1 MDYTTYEQLNTNKN
15 ENLETTDDSKFYV
28 KDRIIPDSIEIHL
41 YSCNT
46 ELNRV
51 DKTEYLVDKG
61 LVYGIFRDDVVI
73 TSFDIV
79 IEYASPVDF
88 NYLYIPLFN
97 RYYFVDNYTI
107 NNKKLVTLS
116 LSVDVLMTYKDYILT
131 LTGFV
136 DRNENG
142 SGLPIVDN
150 MNAVVQG
157 YNLDSVEVENGVINV
172 EDGDYVVTGFDLQVV
187 QR

>member
-1 MDYTTYEQLNTNKN
+1 MDYTTYEQLTTSNNN
-15 ENLETTDDSKFYV
+15 NLETNDESKFYV
-28 KDRIIPDSIEIHL
+28 KDKSIPDSIEIQL

-51 DKTEYLVDKG
+51 DKTLYLIDKG
-61 LVYGIFRDDVVI
+61 VVYGIFRDDIAI
-73 TSFDIV
+73 TSFDIMF
-79 IEYASPVDF
+79 EYSSPIDF
-88 NYLYIPLFN
+88 NYVYIPKFN

-107 NNKKLVTLS
+107 NNKNLVTAS
-116 LSVDVLMTYKDYILT
+116 LSVDVLMTYKDYILS

-150 MNAVVQG
+150 MNAIVQG
-157 YNLDSVEVENGVINV
+157 YKLDKYDVENGVIDSTNA
-172 EDGDYVVTGFDLQVV
+172 DYVLTGFALQVV
-187 QR
+187 NS